1 MQPLSPGR
9 WDPTV
14 CPRSSC
20 VLAGPGVL
28 SCPKICPALQPDS
41 PGGSGWS
48 VQAPTASLLL
58 FPLTPILLQG
68 SPKSPTVS
76 RGHTCPVLA
85 ASPCSQLP
93 RVGSAQVVRAHER
106 RRKGVSLW
114 SAPSCDLGPP
124 FLYLSLPTTYGSFPL
139 RSSPA
144 APTPPPRPPITS
156 APVARLWIRVTRGEV
171 RMQSPRIH
179 SQRSDPGGHT
189 VGPGNLN
196 FYQASQ
202 WIGGLGCRGS
212 CEHSE
217 KHLIDLPLTS
227 VGPGSRVQMKAIEY
241 F

>member
-1 MQPLSPGR
+1 MSWQDPEFSPVQRSAQPFSPTLLVVQVVPPGSHS
-9 WDPTV
+9 PF
-14 CPRSSC
+14 
-20 VLAGPGVL
+20 GPI
-28 SCPKICPALQPDS
+28 SPDS
-41 PGGSGWS
+41 GPSFCRA
-48 VQAPTASLLL
+48 APRAPQSA
-58 FPLTPILLQG
+58 G
-68 SPKSPTVS
+68 
-76 RGHTCPVLA
+76 GHTCPDLA

-93 RVGSAQVVRAHER
+93 GMGSAQVVRAHER

-114 SAPSCDLGPP
+114 SASSCDLGPP
-124 FLYLSLPTTYGSFPL
+124 SLYLSLPATYGSFPL
-139 RSSPA
+139 RSSLA
-144 APTPPPRPPITS
+144 APPHAAPPRPPITS
-156 APVARLWIRVTRGEV
+156 APVALLWIRVTRGKV

-202 WIGGLGCRGS
+202 CIGGLGCRGS

-227 VGPGSRVQMKAIEY
+227 VGPRSRVQMKAIVY

>member
-1 MQPLSPGR
+1 M
-9 WDPTV
+9 
-14 CPRSSC
+14 
-20 VLAGPGVL
+20 
-28 SCPKICPALQPDS
+28 
-41 PGGSGWS
+41 
-48 VQAPTASLLL
+48 
-58 FPLTPILLQG
+58 PLTWVLPSAGQPQRALWSAGGHPCPI
-68 SPKSPTVS
+68 
-76 RGHTCPVLA
+76 LA

-93 RVGSAQVVRAHER
+93 GVGSDQVVRAHER

-124 FLYLSLPTTYGSFPL
+124 SLYLSLQATYGSFPL
-139 RSSPA
+139 RSSP
-144 APTPPPRPPITS
+144 PTLPPITS
-156 APVARLWIRVTRGEV
+156 APVALLWIRVTRGEV
-171 RMQSPRIH
+171 RMQSPRLH

-227 VGPGSRVQMKAIEY
+227 VGPG
-241 F
+241 